1 MSVLNVIL
9 SGINQE
15 NQTGNENH
23 VGFRQYLPVF
33 NGRSLFELTFE
44 RNRKFTDIPM
54 VIGRVDNFK
63 LSRNAF
69 SNLGIFKYS
78 EIIKARDRKNAA
90 DLAFAAFASDPDDI
104 LVINPSDLMVKPS
117 ASYQETI
124 KEAIA
129 LAKMNKIVVIGL
141 YKSTFNPGL
150 GYIINDRE
158 SVRFSK
164 QLNLEISNY
173 LLEPSCLLI
182 HSGIYCFKAKV
193 FLNELKKYQP
203 EFYSSV
209 KRAYFKKSG
218 SFINELLNEAIPEID
233 LEKDL
238 LQKTSFVKVLPA
250 LFDGLE
256 KYSLNESAKKT
267 VSTPSA

>member
-9 SGINQE
+9 SGINPE
-15 NQTGNENH
+15 SQTGNENQ
-23 VGFRQYLPVF
+23 VGFKQYLPVF
-33 NGRSLFELTFE
+33 NGKSLFELTYE

-63 LSRNAF
+63 LSRHAF
-69 SNLGIFKYS
+69 SNLGIFKYN
-78 EIIKARDRKNAA
+78 EIIKARERRNAA

-104 LVINPSDLMVKPS
+104 LVINPSDLMVRPS
-117 ASYQETI
+117 ASYQEAI
-124 KEAIA
+124 KKAID
-129 LAKMNKIVVIGL
+129 LAEEDKIVVIGL
-141 YKSTFNPGL
+141 YKSTIHTGL
-150 GYIINDRE
+150 GYIVNDRD
-158 SVRFSK
+158 SVRFSQ

-173 LLEPSCLLI
+173 LLDPSCLLI

-193 FLNELKKYQP
+193 FLKELKKCQP
-203 EFYSSV
+203 KFYSRV

-238 LQKTSFVKVLPA
+238 LENTGLLKIIPA
-250 LFDGLE
+250 LFDMLD
-256 KYSLNESAKKT
+256 KHSLNDSTRNT
-267 VSTPSA
+267 VLSPSA